1 MHLGAGSSPRQG
13 QESIPHPQHLACPD
27 RYPGQAVRRQ
37 QHHLISDEERT
48 SCQAPPQIS
57 HSMASALLFSAPA
70 TSETLSSLNMQ
81 CLFFFV
87 FLVAGHDMQN
97 FLMQQQRPRPKI
109 KKKKNPLSN
118 AGDEGSIPDGGT
130 KIPCASGQLS
140 SHEATTEAMSC
151 SKDPVWPS

>member
-1 MHLGAGSSPRQG
+1 MTCRTSSC
-13 QESIPHPQHLACPD
+13 SNKD
-27 RYPGQAVRRQ
+27 PGQK
-37 QHHLISDEERT
+37 L
-48 SCQAPPQIS
+48 
-57 HSMASALLFSAPA
+57 
-70 TSETLSSLNMQ
+70 
-81 CLFFFV
+81 
-87 FLVAGHDMQN
+87 
-97 FLMQQQRPRPKI
+97 